1 MSDLAALI
9 RHFRS
14 PDYRLDIGPGW
25 HSIVRR
31 CHDEVSAAFP
41 DYELLAV
48 KQKYGV
54 LAFQAFPRP
63 WRPGGNWTDDEDARL
78 NDIIERYVAE
88 SARTCENCGRPG
100 RMHTS
105 RAIHQTLCEA
115 CA

>member
-1 MSDLAALI
+1 MSDLDPLI
-9 RHFRS
+9 PHFR
-14 PDYRLDIGPGW
+14 PPGYRFDVGPGW

-31 CHDEVSAAFP
+31 CHNEVVAAFP

-63 WRPGGNWTDDEDARL
+63 WRRGGNWTDEEDELLDEIV
-78 NDIIERYVAE
+78 DRYVHE
-88 SARTCENCGRPG
+88 SAHTCEECGRPG
-100 RMHTS
+100 RLRS
-105 RAIHQTLCEA
+105 GRPIHQALCDD